1 MLLDEQAITK
11 LRELS
16 EGARERLREIE
27 EEFAKEQAALEKALQ
42 AIDKKYERKVAAIAC
57 LAVSGLA
64 GGVALTLGILAANN
78 QIQQANV
85 GDATPPAPH
94 IVDDGRPP
102 VTTEIG
108 GTVIPKGRFKPNAI
122 ARVAQS
128 VVMVYTAKGQCSAS
142 VVEKQTLLSAAH
154 CEIAPNDTVYVPST
168 GQSVPIVGV
177 VPAAA
182 GDAVI
187 VRTDQN
193 LSVPP
198 LQINAPEYQLTIDL
212 NFLGTFKFKTP
223 WNLPFSEKL
232 KTTEEVAIIGFPGLK
247 IFQRAAEGQEIPN
260 IEGKR
265 HAFKAYPDSTIPQ
278 TLSFAAFGSVV
289 QTLLP
294 YSAPDPETFIGGMS
308 GGPAVNQLGKIVGL
322 PGRNSNT
329 EITQKLGRS
338 YVGVN
343 PIDTSTQ
350 FCVRKEGQEKTI
362 VTLEHLLTMQF
373 TGNNRC
379 S

>member
-1 MLLDEQAITK
+1 MLLGEQARTE

-16 EGARERLREIE
+16 EEARRRLEEIE
-27 EEFAKEQAALEKALQ
+27 NEFKKEREALEKALK
-42 AIDKKYERKVAAIAC
+42 AIDNNYKRKVATAC
-57 LAVSGLA
+57 LVVGFSGI
-64 GGVALTLGILAANN
+64 ALTLGIWAANN

-85 GDATPPAPH
+85 DDATPPAPH

-102 VTTEIG
+102 ETTEIG

-122 ARVAQS
+122 AGVAQS
-128 VVMVYTAKGQCSAS
+128 VVMVYNAKGQCSAS
-142 VVEKQTLLSAAH
+142 VVGDQKKGISAAH

-168 GQSVPIVGV
+168 GQSATVVGV
-177 VPAAA
+177 AAAAA

-187 VRTDQN
+187 LQTDKK
-193 LSVPP
+193 LRVPP
-198 LQINAPEYQLTIDL
+198 LPIKAPEYLLTI
-212 NFLGTFKFKTP
+212 GPFKIKTP
-223 WNLPFSEKL
+223 WKLPFSEKL
-232 KTTEEVAIIGFPGLK
+232 KTTEDVAIIGFPGLK
-247 IFQRAAEGQEIPN
+247 IFQRAAKGQEIPN

>member
-1 MLLDEQAITK
+1 MLLGEQAITE
-11 LRELS
+11 LRDLS
-16 EGARERLREIE
+16 KEASERLGRIE
-27 EEFAKEQAALEKALQ
+27 EEFAKERAARKKALK
-42 AIDKKYERKVAAIAC
+42 AIDKKHKRKVATRAC
-57 LAVSGLA
+57 LAVGFSGI
-64 GGVALTLGILAANN
+64 ALTLGIWAAKNR
-78 QIQQANV
+78 IQQANV
-85 GDATPPAPH
+85 DDATPPAPH

-108 GTVIPKGRFKPNAI
+108 GTVIPKERFKPNAI
-122 ARVAQS
+122 AGVAQS
-128 VVMVYTAKGQCSAS
+128 VVMVYNAKGGRCSAS
-142 VVEKQTLLSAAH
+142 VVGNQNLLSAAH

-168 GQSVPIVGV
+168 GQSVPVVGV

-187 VRTDQN
+187 LQTDKK
-193 LSVPP
+193 LRVPP
-198 LQINAPEYQLTIDL
+198 LPIKAPEYLLTI
-212 NFLGTFKFKTP
+212 GPFKIKTP
-223 WNLPFSEKL
+223 WKLPFSEKRI
-232 KTTEEVAIIGFPGLK
+232 TTEEVVIIGFPGFK

-265 HAFKAYPDSTIPQ
+265 HAFKAYPDSTIP
-278 TLSFAAFGSVV
+278 LLESSAAPGSVPGI
-289 QTLLP
+289 LGP

-362 VTLEHLLTMQF
+362 VTLEELLTMHF